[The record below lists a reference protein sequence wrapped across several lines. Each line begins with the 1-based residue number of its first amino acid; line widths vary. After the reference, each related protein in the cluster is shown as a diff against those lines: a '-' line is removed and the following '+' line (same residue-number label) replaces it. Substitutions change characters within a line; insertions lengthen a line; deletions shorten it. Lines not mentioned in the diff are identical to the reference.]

1 MYYDFIEIG
10 TSDFDTLVERSAE
23 DAIGIC
29 VEPVS
34 YYLNRL
40 PDRKNVKKVHAALGL
55 TSGFDT
61 VYYLA
66 DDQIKENDWPQWL
79 RGCNTI
85 GAPHPIA
92 LDYSS
97 AFKAEQNVRVYSW
110 IDFIVKYSVD
120 SVGILKLDTEGSDL
134 ALIKEYHR
142 LCTFKSSLFPVE
154 VIFETNKHYTTQDI
168 RDTINIWLKSGYVIE
183 YSDFNGDTT
192 KLRRG

>member
-10 TSDFDTLVERSAE
+10 TSDFDTLVEKSTE
-23 DAIGIC
+23 DAVGIC

-40 PDRKNVKKVHAALGL
+40 PDRKNVRKVHAALGL

-61 VYYLA
+61 VYYLP
-66 DDQIKENDWPQWL
+66 DEQIKEKGWPEWL
-79 RGCNTI
+79 RGCNTL
-85 GAPHPIA
+85 GAPHPLA

-97 AFKAEQNVRVYSW
+97 AFKAEQNVRVYNW
-110 IDFIVKYSVD
+110 IDFIVKYSID

-134 ALIKEYHR
+134 VLVKDYHR
-142 LCTFKSSLFPVE
+142 LCTLKTALFPAE
-154 VIFETNKHYTTQDI
+154 VIFETNSHYTRQEI
-168 RDTINIWLKSGYVIE
+168 SDTINLWVASGYTIE
-183 YSDFNGDTT
+183 YTDLNADT